1 MNRRCAVVCACAGNV
16 HATSTN
22 TRKLV
27 IHPIVCAAAISNVHQ
42 SALRTDAESSIILVD
57 AFRKLSLLLADVD
70 GTLVTRDKVLTE
82 RALKAVHSLH
92 DKGIRFAITSGRPPK
107 GMAMLIA
114 PLAIDT
120 PVAGFNGGLFV
131 HPDLS
136 IIEEKLL
143 PFDAAK
149 QTVDLIDSHGLDS
162 WVYAGNDW
170 LIRDLKA
177 PHVDRE
183 GRTVQFGPKV
193 VKAFDDDMLLRAV
206 KIVGVGD
213 DLDRVLQCEADV
225 QKALGNRA
233 TAARSQ
239 PYYLDVT
246 HRDANKGFVLDYL
259 SRELRIPHSEIATIG
274 DQPNDVLMFKRSGL
288 SIAMGNASEDVQR
301 QANVVTDSYDHEGF
315 AKAVER
321 FVLHD

>member
-1 MNRRCAVVCACAGNV
+1 VPPR
-16 HATSTN
+16 
-22 TRKLV
+22 L
-27 IHPIVCAAAISNVHQ
+27 NVHQ
-42 SALRTDAESSIILVD
+42 RAIRTEAESRITLVD

-136 IIEEKLL
+136 IIEQKLL

-149 QTVDLIDSHGLDS
+149 QTLDLIDSHGLDS

-183 GRTVQFGPKV
+183 ARTVQFGPKV
-193 VKAFDDDMLLRAV
+193 VQAFDDDMLSRAV
-206 KIVGVGD
+206 KIVGVAD
-213 DLDRVLQCEADV
+213 DLDRVRQCEADV

-246 HRDANKGFVLDYL
+246 NRDANKGFVLDYL
-259 SRELRIPHSEIATIG
+259 SRELSIPPAEIAAIG

-288 SIAMGNASEDVQR
+288 SIAMGNASQDVQK
-301 QANVVTDSYDHEGF
+301 QANVVTSSYDDEGF

-321 FVLHD
+321 FLLHE